1 MVALVL
7 LAAEHGKGMIKG
19 PGPFLN
25 NMGVY
30 GNDFGPTKL
39 P

>member
-1 MVALVL
+1 MKFNIV
-7 LAAEHGKGMIKG
+7 EIKGMIKG
-19 PGPFLN
+19 AGPFFN

-30 GNDFGPTKL
+30 GNDFGPTQL